1 MPNSE
6 AIIYLSE
13 NRKCFQTDTFRSY
26 ETVIYEDS
34 EFQKHSIKKCS
45 DNTLSAQ
52 NSQQILADNFV
63 VVVLIPLIGAI
74 EIKTKNETK
83 FINSGEIAYILIKPD
98 EKITVENPYETELVN
113 YLEIWLKSKE
123 FFEEKLFITDFD
135 LEKNRNNLVD
145 ISTNEIAEKIF
156 IGKFDGREE
165 EVFSPI
171 NNQAF
176 VFAINGVFEVN
187 SRLLDSRTALSLW
200 NVNELEFEGLGR
212 ENIILIVS

>member
-13 NRKCFQTDTFRSY
+13 KRKCFQTDTFRSY